1 MNANENYAWFQR
13 GVALDM
19 VVSMWRSFLERG
31 MDMYGRG
38 MKEVRGRKQE

>member
-1 MNANENYAWFQR
+1 MNANENYAWFQG

-19 VVSMWRSFLERG
+19 VVSIWRSPLERR
-31 MDMYGRG
+31 MDMGGTG